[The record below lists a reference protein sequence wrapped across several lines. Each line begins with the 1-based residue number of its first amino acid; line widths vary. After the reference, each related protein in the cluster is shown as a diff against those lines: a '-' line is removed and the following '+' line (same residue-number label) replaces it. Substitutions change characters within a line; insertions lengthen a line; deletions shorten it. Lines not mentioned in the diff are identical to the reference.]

1 VISFSIFRVFWSF
14 MPLEILNQQNAK
26 KFSQA
31 IKNHKTGQS
40 QRIISSLII
49 TYNKFGVF
57 SFLAL
62 HRAF

>member
-1 VISFSIFRVFWSF
+1 